1 LDLVKSIPHLRRA
14 RPLLPLLAIV
24 LALHA
29 TARPQAPQP
38 DEAFVIRL
46 IDAMVEA
53 RFQAVHGFTDTEH
66 YAVFR
71 NSDETNPAA
80 EMTVKTTY
88 DKDTGKSYSIISET
102 GSDVLRHFVLD
113 SLLENEKRINE
124 PANRRASWFISAN
137 YEMKLQ
143 PGGIQRIDG
152 RDCLAVSLKP
162 KDKAANLI
170 EGTMWVDAK
179 DYSTVQIL
187 GVATKS
193 PSMFSGPAHVMR
205 QYANLSGFA
214 QAIHARAESD
224 SNLFGKTIVIID
236 YRDYSIKTETSK

>member
-1 LDLVKSIPHLRRA
+1 MKALTRLR
-14 RPLLPLLAIV
+14 LLLLS
-24 LALHA
+24 LLFA
-29 TARPQAPQP
+29 TAPSVLLQAQQP
-38 DEAFVIRL
+38 DEASVIHH
-46 IDAMVEA
+46 IDAVVEA
-53 RFQAVHGFTDTEH
+53 RFEAVLGFTDTEH
-66 YAVFR
+66 YAVYR
-71 NSDETNPAA
+71 NNDETNPAA

-88 DKDTGKSYSIISET
+88 NKDTGKSYSIVSET
-102 GSDVLRHFVLD
+102 GSEVLRHFVLD

-143 PGGIQRIDG
+143 PAGIQRIDG

-179 DYSTVQIL
+179 DYSTVQIQ

-205 QYANLSGFA
+205 QYSNLSGFA
-214 QAIHARAESD
+214 QATHARAV
-224 SNLFGKTIVIID
+224 SNSTLFGQTTIIID
-236 YRDYSIKTETSK
+236 YRDYQIQVRPAK

>member
-1 LDLVKSIPHLRRA
+1 MKVLPRIR
-14 RPLLPLLAIV
+14 LLFASLSLLFATSPSV
-24 LALHA
+24 LLQ
-29 TARPQAPQP
+29 TQQP
-38 DEAFVIRL
+38 DEASVIHH
-46 IDAMVEA
+46 IDAVVEA
-53 RFQAVHGFTDTEH
+53 RFQAVLGFTDTEH
-66 YAVFR
+66 YAVYR
-71 NSDETNPAA
+71 NNDETHPAA
-80 EMTVKTTY
+80 EMTVKTIY
-88 DKDTGKSYSIISET
+88 DKDTGKSYSIVSET

-179 DYSTVQIL
+179 DYSTVQIQ

-214 QAIHARAESD
+214 QAIHARAV
-224 SNLFGKTIVIID
+224 SNSTLFGQTTIVID
-236 YRDYSIKTETSK
+236 YRDYAINIAAVK